1 MTFTES
7 GYDAEGYNLT
17 INGKAT
23 SIENADKASAKV
35 EKEGQTASAAFENAY
50 AQKLGSVKVTKAFS
64 GIEGLPEGFQITNS
78 FNDTVFT
85 VGNKTSGTGK
95 ANDPYTWVI
104 ENVPVGTTVTFTE
117 SGYDAEGYKLTING
131 KATSEK
137 DATKAAAKV
146 TTEGEAAAAAFVNA
160 YSQKVGSV
168 QVTKAFSG
176 LEKLPK
182 DFQITNSF
190 NEEVFKVKDAS
201 GTGTAEDPYKW
212 TIENVPVGTPVTF
225 TESGYDAEGYN
236 LTINGTASAE
246 ADKTVTA
253 TAEEGKTVSAGFTN
267 EYSQKVGSVQV
278 TKAFSGLEK
287 LPKDFQITNS
297 FNKEVFTV
305 DNASGKG
312 TADDPYTWTIENVP
326 VGIEIIFTE
335 SGYEETGYE
344 VKINQK
350 VTTDA
355 DAGIVKATVV
365 ENEIASVAFTN
376 EYTPKEREIEISK
389 VDLTNNT
396 ELEGASLQITG
407 TDIDGKEI
415 TPIKWKSG
423 DDGKNENGTVKT
435 HTVKLTAGT
444 YTLSETAAPDGYK
457 IAEIIKFTIDKEGNV
472 TSETKDAVT
481 GNKVTMKDEKKDTS
495 ASISVTKNL
504 KTVAGENIYAVDQT
518 FYVALY
524 EDENCTKLASEI
536 KALTFKNSTSETV
549 TFEGVEPNKTYYVG
563 ECTKDGVR
571 YLSGVVAGTKYVAQ
585 FTDGNSVTVETP
597 NGSKAVYFDNRFMKF
612 PDGFYKEGVLSITK
626 LFKDKTGKAKNSD
639 ETFYAGIF
647 DDEEC
652 TKLSENVAQNII
664 PLNLNGS
671 SSVTAQIKV
680 SIAQGTSK
688 TFYVTEVDKD
698 GKPIN
703 EETFKYDVSVENGE
717 VTFDENNT
725 SAEVTI
731 TNQEQDE
738 DKDKDKDKDKGKT
751 TTTSS
756 NATSTKA
763 VKTGDNTPIGI
774 FVILLIAAIVVIGGG
789 IYLKRRK
796 K

>member
-1 MTFTES
+1 MPEKTEITFTES
-7 GYDAEGYNLT
+7 GYEVSGYEVTINQKATTDAEAG
-17 INGKAT
+17 IIKAT
-23 SIENADKASAKV
+23 VVDKETVGA
-35 EKEGQTASAAFENAY
+35 EFTNEY
-50 AQKLGSVKVTKAFS
+50 RQKLG
-64 GIEGLPEGFQITNS
+64 N
-78 FNDTVFT
+78 
-85 VGNKTSGTGK
+85 
-95 ANDPYTWVI
+95 
-104 ENVPVGTTVTFTE
+104 
-117 SGYDAEGYKLTING
+117 
-131 KATSEK
+131 
-137 DATKAAAKV
+137 
-146 TTEGEAAAAAFVNA
+146 
-160 YSQKVGSV
+160 V

-176 LEKLPK
+176 LEKLPEG
-182 DFQITNSF
+182 FQITN
-190 NEEVFKVKDAS
+190 NYNKDVFTVKNAE
-201 GTGTAEDPYKW
+201 GKGTAEDPYKW
-212 TIENVPVGTPVTF
+212 TIKNVPEKTEITF
-225 TESGYDAEGYN
+225 TESGY
-236 LTINGTASAE
+236 
-246 ADKTVTA
+246 
-253 TAEEGKTVSAGFTN
+253 
-267 EYSQKVGSVQV
+267 
-278 TKAFSGLEK
+278 
-287 LPKDFQITNS
+287 
-297 FNKEVFTV
+297 EV
-305 DNASGKG
+305 
-312 TADDPYTWTIENVP
+312 
-326 VGIEIIFTE
+326 
-335 SGYEETGYE
+335 SGYEVT
-344 VKINQK
+344 INQK
-350 VTTDA
+350 ATTDA
-355 DAGIVKATVV
+355 EAGIVKATVV
-365 ENEIASVAFTN
+365 DKETVGAEFTNEYRRKLGNVRVTKVFSGIGELPESFQITNNINNTVFNVENASGKGTAEEPYTWTLENVPDKTEVIFTERGYDVSGYEVTINQKATTDAEAGIVKATVVDKETVGAEFTN
-376 EYTPKEREIEISK
+376 EYTPKERDIEISK

-396 ELEGASLQITG
+396 ELKGASLQITKDNDE
-407 TDIDGKEI
+407 TFE
-415 TPIKWKSG
+415 PIKWISG
-423 DDGKNENGTVKT
+423 ETKEDQNEDGSAKPHK
-435 HTVKLTAGT
+435 VKLTAGT

-457 IAEIIKFTIDKEGNV
+457 IAESIKFTIDKEGSV

-626 LFKDKTGKAKNSD
+626 LFKDKIGKAKNSD